1 MAKCSLSSFL
11 WLYVCLARGEADF
24 NRAVSFFSFFHAKQQ
39 CIFLAPKTPIYTYI
53 YKYRTSKNGVTF
65 HPTRSD
71 RYHSIKIF
79 HQPWVVLEAR
89 VSPRKDEYA
98 QCDFIV
104 SDPVVSYRETV
115 AEESNVTCLAKSPN
129 KHNRH
134 LAQVKPE
141 IFRRFHSWKF
151 DFLEGFLE
159 FVGNTSWGSI
169 RGIFPPV
176 RYLLEG

>member
-1 MAKCSLSSFL
+1 M
-11 WLYVCLARGEADF
+11 
-24 NRAVSFFSFFHAKQQ
+24 
-39 CIFLAPKTPIYTYI
+39 
-53 YKYRTSKNGVTF
+53 
-65 HPTRSD
+65 
-71 RYHSIKIF
+71 
-79 HQPWVVLEAR
+79 VLEAR

>member
-1 MAKCSLSSFL
+1 M
-11 WLYVCLARGEADF
+11 Y
-24 NRAVSFFSFFHAKQQ
+24 FSGSHKR
-39 CIFLAPKTPIYTYI
+39 PKN
-53 YKYRTSKNGVTF
+53 KYRTSKNGVTF

-79 HQPWVVLEAR
+79 FQPWVVLEAR
-89 VSPRKDEYA
+89 VNPRKDEYA

-134 LAQVKPE
+134 SAQVKPE
-141 IFRRFHSWKF
+141 IFRFG
-151 DFLEGFLE
+151 DFILGISFFGGF
-159 FVGNTSWGSI
+159 
-169 RGIFPPV
+169 P
-176 RYLLEG
+176 

>member
-1 MAKCSLSSFL
+1 MA
-11 WLYVCLARGEADF
+11 
-24 NRAVSFFSFFHAKQQ
+24 QQ
-39 CIFLAPKTPIYTYI
+39 D
-53 YKYRTSKNGVTF
+53 
-65 HPTRSD
+65 D

-89 VSPRKDEYA
+89 VNPRKDEYA

-134 LAQVKPE
+134 SAQVKPRNFS
-141 IFRRFHSWKF
+141 IRRFHSWKSHF
-151 DFLEGFLE
+151 FGGF
-159 FVGNTSWGSI
+159 
-169 RGIFPPV
+169 P
-176 RYLLEG
+176 